1 MTRSTGGAPV
11 ILNVEGPGGVKFT
24 VDLVPAFKF
33 DLTELKI
40 ACQDLHQRVTEIAKE
55 QKIIKESEVKQ
66 FVISIIFRKIIH
78 IF

>member
-1 MTRSTGGAPV
+1 MKLMSMGGAPLHIRPV
-11 ILNVEGPGGVKFT
+11 LTLMDISIMISYDDVKFT

-55 QKIIKESEVKQ
+55 QNIIKESEVK
-66 FVISIIFRKIIH
+66 
-78 IF
+78 